1 MARRRQLADTP
12 QFRLLDPAFDASQ
25 MSEPV
30 RRVLALQN
38 ASTADATKARSRA
51 VAAAFRQ
58 HDADCGSTREYLQYL
73 PESVTGDR
81 SQETV
86 TRHGAEGEEGGQCL
100 DELLRRE
107 SQRSW
112 ESARCT
118 VRIES
123 YSSACPMLCRL
134 RFE

>member
-1 MARRRQLADTP
+1 MHSATE
-12 QFRLLDPAFDASQ
+12 PA
-25 MSEPV
+25 
-30 RRVLALQN
+30 AL
-38 ASTADATKARSRA
+38 RA
-51 VAAAFRQ
+51 PSIS
-58 HDADCGSTREYLQYL
+58 HADCGSTREYLQYL

-86 TRHGAEGEEGGQCL
+86 TRHGAAGEEGGQCL